1 MTRYAYDDAA
11 QLCDAQYLSHP
22 GLHIRSLDTT
32 TQSTTVKCVY
42 VPSHLHH
49 IFFEIFKV
57 GGCVFCVELQTIHRR
72 RPLLESKLTNS
83 PFSYDGVFSVIVK
96 TDDG

>member
-1 MTRYAYDDAA
+1 MTAVMPRYAYDDAA

-72 RPLLESKLTNS
+72 RPLLG
-83 PFSYDGVFSVIVK
+83 PFPS
-96 TDDG
+96 

>member
-57 GGCVFCVELQTIHRR
+57 FCVELQTIPWLSRAFPWLKAPSSASPDTIKALAL
-72 RPLLESKLTNS
+72 PL
-83 PFSYDGVFSVIVK
+83 
-96 TDDG
+96 